1 MKYLFYAFIIAI
13 AGIGYY
19 YFEKNIA
26 PELGFEVRMPSSERQ
41 PAKTTECKYHPGDLA
56 RPILGYGSTLNEAR
70 ADASQK
76 CFDVR
81 MHAVEAK
88 NVQGSEYY
96 DRGLI
101 NIDEC
106 VNIRCS

>member
-1 MKYLFYAFIIAI
+1 MKYIFYAFIIAM
-13 AGIGYY
+13 AGMGYY
-19 YFEKNIA
+19 YLDKTL
-26 PELGFEVRMPSSERQ
+26 PEMGWESRRPSSERQ
-41 PAKTTECKYHPGDLA
+41 PAKTIECKYSSGDLA
-56 RPILGYGSTLNEAR
+56 RPIIGYGASLNDAR

-81 MHAVEAK
+81 MHAVESR
-88 NVQGSEYY
+88 NIQGSEYY

-101 NIDEC
+101 TIDEC